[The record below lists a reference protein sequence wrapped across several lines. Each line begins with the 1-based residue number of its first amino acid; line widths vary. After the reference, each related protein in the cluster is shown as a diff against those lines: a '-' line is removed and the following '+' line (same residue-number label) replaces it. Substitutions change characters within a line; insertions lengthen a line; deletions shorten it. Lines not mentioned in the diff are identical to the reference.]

1 MTVVRT
7 ELQADVA
14 VITIDRPGAR
24 NAIDP
29 EVARGIE
36 EAMDLVEGDSA
47 IRVAIL
53 TGTAPVFCAGADL
66 RAVGAGDGPLLSTER
81 GGFAGFVRRERTV
94 PVIAAVDGAAL
105 AGGFELVLACDLV
118 VASTAARFGLP
129 EVTRGLVA
137 SAGGLFRVGRVLP
150 RNLGMQLALT
160 GEPIDAEV
168 AHRYGLVNFLCE
180 PGSALETAKRLAA
193 TIAGNAPLAVRA
205 SRAVVTECTFAD
217 DSTGW
222 EHSSAANDK
231 VVASEDIDEGVRAFI
246 EKRPPVWKGR

>member
-1 MTVVRT
+1 MSVVRT
-7 ELQADVA
+7 ELYADVA
-14 VITIDRPGAR
+14 VITLDRPEAR

-29 EVARGIE
+29 DVARGIE
-36 EAMDLVEGDSA
+36 AAIDAVEDDAS

-81 GGFAGFVRRERTV
+81 GGFAGFVRRERTI

-160 GEPIDAEV
+160 GEPIDAET
-168 AHRYGLVNFLCE
+168 AHRHGLVNVLCE
-180 PGSALETAKRLAA
+180 PGSALAAARQLAT

-205 SRAVVTECTFAD
+205 SREVVTKCTFAD
-217 DSTGW
+217 EATGW
-222 EHSSAANDK
+222 ERSLAANDE
-231 VVASEDIDEGVRAFI
+231 VVASEDIEEGVRAFI

>member
-1 MTVVRT
+1 MTVVLT
-7 ELQADVA
+7 ELHDGVA
-14 VITIDRPGAR
+14 VITIDRPEAR

-29 EVARGIE
+29 DVARGLEAAIDTIE
-36 EAMDLVEGDSA
+36 EDAS
-47 IRVAIL
+47 IRAAIL
-53 TGTAPVFCAGADL
+53 TGRAPVFCAGADL

-81 GGFAGFVRRERTV
+81 GGFAGFVQRDRTV
-94 PVIAAVDGAAL
+94 PVIAAVEGAAL

-160 GEPIDAEV
+160 GAPIDAEL
-168 AHRYGLVNFLCE
+168 AHHHGLVNLLCE
-180 PGSALETAKRLAA
+180 PGSALETARELAT

-205 SRAVVTECTFAD
+205 SRAVVTACTFAD
-217 DSTGW
+217 DATGW
-222 EHSSAANDK
+222 ERSFAANDE
-231 VVASEDIDEGVRAFI
+231 VVASEDIEEGVRAFI